1 MYAKYAEIIKRGK
14 NIRPGL
20 SWAKLNFFNIFNI
33 ILKIWTKVFRRSLWF
48 ILFSENYDQLEN
60 FRWNINCKIL
70 SLLPNKTSKLILRKC
85 SLTLIIQLYLLRRR
99 AEFKERFPDGSQR
112 DSHHH
117 RNIWTLV
124 LLNRKVRREC
134 NGSEKICWFS
144 EYTWCGRIS

>member
-14 NIRPGL
+14 NIRQGL
-20 SWAKLNFFNIFNI
+20 SWTKLNFFNIFNI

-99 AEFKERFPDGSQR
+99 AEFKERFPHGSQR

-124 LLNRKVRREC
+124 LLNRKVRKETVQK
-134 NGSEKICWFS
+134 NVKIW
-144 EYTWCGRIS
+144 